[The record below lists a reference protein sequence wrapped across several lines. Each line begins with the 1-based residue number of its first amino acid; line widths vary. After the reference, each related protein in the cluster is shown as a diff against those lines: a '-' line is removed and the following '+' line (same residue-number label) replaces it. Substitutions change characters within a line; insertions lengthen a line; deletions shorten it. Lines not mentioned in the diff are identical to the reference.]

1 MNWSPK
7 ALRVA
12 QEGGCLGGEGFCLD
26 PGSSLAPIKKL
37 LPSDAQ
43 ILQVKKID
51 QLKEL
56 ITTGAQKIGKKIRRI
71 GQRIKDF
78 LKNLQPRGEE
88 S

>member
-7 ALRVA
+7 APRVA
-12 QEGGCLGGEGFCLD
+12 QEGGCLGGEGSCFD
-26 PGSSLAPIKKL
+26 PGSSPAPIKKL

-51 QLKEL
+51 RLKEL
-56 ITTGAQKIGKKIRRI
+56 ITTGGQKIGEKIRRI

-78 LKNLQPRGEE
+78 FKNLQPREE
-88 S
+88 KS